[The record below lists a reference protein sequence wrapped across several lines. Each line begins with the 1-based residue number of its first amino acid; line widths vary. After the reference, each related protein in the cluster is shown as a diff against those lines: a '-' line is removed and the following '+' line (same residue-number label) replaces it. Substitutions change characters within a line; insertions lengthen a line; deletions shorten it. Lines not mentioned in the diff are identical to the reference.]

1 MDPIAII
8 LGLVAAFIVG
18 SLIYKFF
25 IKKPSIKIEPEVVS
39 REPVVKDSIRYNT
52 QSNSLRSS
60 SHNHRPAKQDHF
72 SKANDENDLLAAAVV
87 SSFLMSDDD
96 SNSHSTR
103 SYSSDYDSDSRS
115 SYSGSSSSNYS
126 SSSYDSGSSI
136 SSSSD
141 SSSSSSG
148 GGSD

>member
-1 MDPIAII
+1 MDPIVII
-8 LGLVAAFIVG
+8 FGLVAAFIVG

-25 IKKPSIKIEPEVVS
+25 IKKPSIKIEPEAVS

-60 SHNHRPAKQDHF
+60 NHHQVKQDQL
-72 SKANDENDLLAAAVV
+72 SRAIDANDLLAAAVV
-87 SSFLMSDDD
+87 SSSLMSDDD
-96 SNSHSTR
+96 SSSRSTR

-126 SSSYDSGSSI
+126 SSSYDSGSSS

-141 SSSSSSG
+141 SSSSSSS

>member
-8 LGLVAAFIVG
+8 LGLVVAFIVG

-52 QSNSLRSS
+52 QRNSLQSS
-60 SHNHRPAKQDHF
+60 SRSHRPAKQDHF
-72 SKANDENDLLAAAVV
+72 SRANDENDLLAAAVV
-87 SSFLMSDDD
+87 FSFLDD

-115 SYSGSSSSNYS
+115 SYSGSSSS
-126 SSSYDSGSSI
+126 SYDSGSS
-136 SSSSD
+136 SSSISD
-141 SSSSSSG
+141 SSSSSSS

>member
-1 MDPIAII
+1 MDPIVII

-60 SHNHRPAKQDHF
+60 NHRQVKQDQL
-72 SKANDENDLLAAAVV
+72 SRAIDANDLLAATIV
-87 SSFLMSDDD
+87 SSSLMSDDD
-96 SNSHSTR
+96 SISRSTR

-115 SYSGSSSSNYS
+115 NYS
-126 SSSYDSGSSI
+126 SSSYDSGSSS

-141 SSSSSSG
+141 SSSSSSSSG